1 MLQGYRLLTFTALL
15 SLALTMSARA
25 ADWLPVSPE
34 ELQMKSEPKAP
45 KASAIFLYRQVDRND
60 EDYSEFTY
68 SRIKVLTDEGRQ
80 YANVEI
86 PYTRGEGTV
95 RAVEARV
102 IRPDGGIVD
111 FNGEIFD
118 KSLVKARGLSMNAK
132 TFTLPNVEVGSIIE
146 YRYRRT
152 LRFGYIYDSRWVLS
166 DDLFTRHAKFTLR
179 PAENF
184 LLRWSWPLGL
194 PADTKPPAKERGL
207 IRLET
212 RDVPAFVSEEFM
224 PPEDVMKYRVEFV
237 YEGQDSDQ
245 KEEAAYWKAY
255 GKRSN
260 THIQRF
266 TKPSRA
272 LEEEVARVV
281 QPGDSIEA
289 KARKLYARAQQ
300 LRNVSAERQAT
311 EQESQREKLAENS
324 DADDVLKNGYGYGT
338 EVTWFFHA
346 LLRAAKIDSSVVVI
360 STRNRKFFDPR
371 LMNSGDLND
380 SVVLVSLGGGDT
392 VYCDPGV
399 KYLPFAFLP
408 WHETAVKGLRLDK
421 DGGQWVTTTLPGR
434 DDTRIERKA
443 VMKLERGS
451 LEGKI
456 TVTYHGLEAAW
467 RRYNERNEDATDR
480 RKFLENDLEGDIP
493 TGIDVELTNT
503 PDWTSSEAP
512 LVAEYQVTVP
522 GYAAGAGSRLLMPVG
537 LFSQAEKH
545 MFEHAARVHPVYFSF
560 PYRHADD
567 ITIELP
573 TGWQTSTVPKA
584 RAVDV
589 NIASYS
595 SGTQATAGKLNI
607 KREITLNTILV
618 RLEHYPQLREFY
630 QSVRAGDEDQIVIT
644 PGTNKK

>member
-1 MLQGYRLLTFTALL
+1 MPQGFRLVTLAGLL
-15 SLALTMSARA
+15 ALALTMPALA
-25 ADWLPVSPE
+25 ADWLPVSAE

-45 KASAIFLYRQVDRND
+45 KAAAIFLYRQVDRND
-60 EDYSEFTY
+60 ADYTEFTY

-86 PYTRGEGTV
+86 PYTRGEGSV

-102 IRPDGGIVD
+102 IRPDGGVVE

-132 TFTLPNVEVGSIIE
+132 TFTLPNVDVGSIIE
-146 YRYRRT
+146 YRYRRQ
-152 LRFGYIYDSRWVLS
+152 LRMGYIYDSRWVLS
-166 DDLFTRHAKFTLR
+166 ADLFTRHAKFSLR

-194 PADTKPPAKERGL
+194 PNDTKPPAKERGL

-237 YEGQDSDQ
+237 YEGEDSDQ
-245 KEEAAYWKAY
+245 TEEAAYWKAY

-260 THIQRF
+260 ANVQRF

-272 LEEEVARVV
+272 LEEEVARLV
-281 QPGDSIEA
+281 QPGDSVEA

-300 LRNVSAERQAT
+300 LRNISAERQAT
-311 EQESQREKLAENS
+311 EQEALREKLADNT
-324 DADDVLKNGYGYGT
+324 DADDVLKNGYGYAS

-346 LLRAAKIDSSVVVI
+346 LLRAAKIDSSMVFI

-371 LMNSGDLND
+371 LMNTGDLND
-380 SVVLVSLGGGDT
+380 SVVLVNLGTGN
-392 VYCDPGV
+392 VFCDPGV
-399 KYLPFAFLP
+399 KYMPFAFLP

-421 DGGQWVTTTLPGR
+421 DGGKWVTTTLPGR
-434 DDTRIERKA
+434 DDSRIERKA
-443 VMKLERGS
+443 VMKLESGS

-467 RRYNERNEDATDR
+467 RRWNERNEDATDR

-493 TGIDVELTNT
+493 TGIDVKLINT
-503 PDWTSSEAP
+503 PDWTSSENP
-512 LVAEYQVTVP
+512 LVAEYEVRVP
-522 GYAAGAGSRLLMPVG
+522 GYAASAGSRALMPVG

-560 PYRHADD
+560 RIGTRMTSASSCRRDGKRAPCRKHARWMS
-567 ITIELP
+567 TSARTLP
-573 TGWQTSTVPKA
+573 VCRPP
-584 RAVDV
+584 
-589 NIASYS
+589 
-595 SGTQATAGKLNI
+595 AG
-607 KREITLNTILV
+607 
-618 RLEHYPQLREFY
+618 
-630 QSVRAGDEDQIVIT
+630 S
-644 PGTNKK
+644 

>member
-1 MLQGYRLLTFTALL
+1 MLQGFHLATLAALL
-15 SLALTMSARA
+15 SLALTTPARA
-25 ADWLPVSPE
+25 EDWQPVSPE

-45 KASAIFLYRQVDRND
+45 KAAAIFLYRQVDRND
-60 EDYSEFTY
+60 ADYTEFIY
-68 SRIKVLTDEGRQ
+68 SRIKILTDEGRQ

-86 PYTRGEGTV
+86 PYTKGESNV
-95 RAVEARV
+95 RAVQARV
-102 IRPDGGIVD
+102 IRPDGGIVEFD
-111 FNGEIFD
+111 GEIFE

-194 PADTKPPAKERGL
+194 PDGTKPPAKERGL

-212 RDVPAFVSEEFM
+212 RDVPAFVEEEFM
-224 PPEDVMKYRVEFV
+224 PPENVMKYRVEFV
-237 YEGQDSDQ
+237 YEGEESDQ
-245 KEEAAYWKAY
+245 REEAAYWKAY

-260 THIQRF
+260 TNLQRF

-272 LEEEVARVV
+272 IEEEVARLV
-281 QPGDSIEA
+281 QPGDSVEA
-289 KARKLYARAQQ
+289 KARKFYARAQQ
-300 LRNVSAERQAT
+300 LRNLTSERQAT
-311 EQESQREKLAENS
+311 EQEEQREKLADNS
-324 DADDVLKNGYGYGT
+324 DADDVLKHGYGYAT

-346 LLRAAKIDSSVVVI
+346 LLRAAKIESSIVFI
-360 STRNRKFFDPR
+360 STRNRKFFDQR
-371 LMNSGDLND
+371 LMNTGDLND
-380 SVVLVSLGGGDT
+380 SVVLVNLGDRT

-399 KYLPFAFLP
+399 KFMPFAFLP

-421 DGGQWVTTTLPGR
+421 DGGQWVTTSLPGR
-434 DDTRIERKA
+434 NDSRIERKA
-443 VMKLERGS
+443 VMKLESGS
-451 LEGKI
+451 IEGKV
-456 TVTYHGLEAAW
+456 TVTFHGLEAAW
-467 RRYNERNEDATDR
+467 RRWNERNEDATDR
-480 RKFLENDLEGDIP
+480 KKFLENDLEGDIP
-493 TGIDVELTNT
+493 TGIDVDLINT

-512 LVAEYQVTVP
+512 LVAEYEVSVP
-522 GYAAGAGSRLLMPVG
+522 GYAAGAGNRLLMPVG
-537 LFSQAEKH
+537 LFSQSEKH

-573 TGWQTSTVPKA
+573 QGWQTSTVPKA
-584 RAVDV
+584 RAVDINV
-589 NIASYS
+589 SSYS
-595 SGTQATAGKLNI
+595 ASAQATSGTLNI

-618 RLEHYPQLREFY
+618 RLEHYPQLRDFY

-644 PGTNKK
+644 PGANKK